1 MLRVPRRLA
10 RKYVSPDLVRRA
22 RGIRGSALVAS
33 GSEVRRRRADGG
45 AAEADPLIAA
55 LREGRSLADGLVAEV
70 RDRVAADDISGA
82 TAMAAAL
89 SRDTTTEEV
98 GHLCFGIVSF
108 HRGYVELAWQKFSS
122 TPSSCGRGS
131 LLPST
136 SGRASTRTSRP
147 CCVRSRDFWPRPPPT

>member
-10 RKYVSPDLVRRA
+10 RKYVSADLVRRA
-22 RGIRGSALVAS
+22 RGIKASATGSPRS
-33 GSEVRRRRADGG
+33 GRDVETGPAART
-45 AAEADPLIAA
+45 AEAEPLIAA
-55 LREGRSLADGLVAEV
+55 LREGRSLTSGLVAEV

-89 SRDTTTEEV
+89 SRETTTQAV

-122 TPSSCGRGS
+122 TPTD
-131 LLPST
+131 LWV
-136 SGRASTRTSRP
+136 AVRP
-147 CCVRSRDFWPRPPPT
+147 L